1 MSVERY
7 RYRGQRITH
16 AWNTHEVD
24 PAGAGFRLVSVD
36 DADEHAWLEEVLAI
50 G

>member
-1 MSVERY
+1 MPVVRY
-7 RYRGQRITH
+7 RYRGQRIAH

-24 PAGAGFRLVSVD
+24 PAGARFRLVNVD
-36 DADEHAWLEEVLAI
+36 NADEHAWLEEVLTM